1 MMFRSG
7 ILPAFFVLLSLVYGA
22 TAVKVC
28 LLRDKPAATAA
39 AAKCL
44 VNAAHIDDS
53 DLVSDYD
60 D

>member
-28 LLRDKPAATAA
+28 LLRDKPAA

-44 VNAAHIDDS
+44 VNAAHIDDT